1 MVNFGAVWVEIISSV
16 SCIPLGNWIPPAG
29 KWKRESGD
37 NFSQFFSETGCFEL
51 KPQGNYFCP
60 CPNSGLILL
69 KFVWYSFLNI
79 LIVSDEGGGL
89 LGGQQ
94 GTFPSGQDIF
104 PSLLGG
110 LFGCCRFALDFNKH
124 HQGVKEFE
132 GDKKFREV
140 FWYFGIWD
148 NTKSYFHLALTR
160 TRSTQFNFVLG
171 FHCAVNC
178 SIIQSG
184 ESGVVGTW
192 WWQWGWLMGSQV
204 SAGTAA
210 PLWERL
216 PQRNGR
222 SGIKEGGQR

>member
-1 MVNFGAVWVEIISSV
+1 MVNFRIVWVEIISSV

-60 CPNSGLILL
+60 FSNSGLILL
-69 KFVWYSFLNI
+69 KFVWYSLLNI

-124 HQGVKEFE
+124 HQGGKESDGE
-132 GDKKFREV
+132 IRED
-140 FWYFGIWD
+140 FWYLRQHKIIVSHSPYQNLW
-148 NTKSYFHLALTR
+148 
-160 TRSTQFNFVLG
+160 STQFNFVLG